1 MEAPEYSHV
10 PTIPYSEHAVPSRAE
25 TFNTFA
31 AVAAAGMHV
40 TEPEAP
46 NRVQVPVT
54 PFSEHCVPTALSVEV
69 DAEMV
74 STGAVQPVA
83 PG

>member
-1 MEAPEYSHV
+1 M

-31 AVAAAGMHV
+31 AVAAVGIHV

-54 PFSEHCVPTALSVEV
+54 PFSEHCVPTALRDEV
-69 DAEMV
+69 DAEIV
-74 STGAVQPVA
+74 STGAVQPDA

>member
-1 MEAPEYSHV
+1 MV
-10 PTIPYSEHAVPSRAE
+10 
-25 TFNTFA
+25 TFSTFA
-31 AVAAAGMHV
+31 AVATVGLHV

-54 PFSEHCVPTALSVEV
+54 PFSEHAVPTTFCDDV
-69 DAEMV
+69 DAEIV
-74 STGAVQPVA
+74 NTGAVHAVA